1 MSNILEG
8 ISSKIME
15 ADEQI
20 SDVDDKVVEITAMGV
35 EKKKE

>member
-15 ADEQI
+15 AEEQI
-20 SDVDDKVVEITAMGV
+20 SDVDDKVVEITAMGE